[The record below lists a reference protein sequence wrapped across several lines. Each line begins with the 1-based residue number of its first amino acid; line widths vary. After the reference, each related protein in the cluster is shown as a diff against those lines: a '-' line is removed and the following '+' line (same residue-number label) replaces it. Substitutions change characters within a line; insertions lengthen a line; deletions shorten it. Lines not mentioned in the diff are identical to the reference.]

1 MGLNMYELLPFW
13 HALFTDLGFDVAV
26 SPFSSRKLYI
36 AGQATIPSDTV
47 CFPAKLM
54 HGHVEKLLE
63 MGVIQGG
70 DMTTEAAVT
79 KLYYLFS
86 CGYPKETIKKLM
98 TTNLRGEISKHTDVK
113 AFYE

>member
-1 MGLNMYELLPFW
+1 MNDRRENAPRGTIGLPMGLNMYELLPFW

-54 HGHVEKLLE
+54 HGHVDYLDPAGRQDHLLPLHE
-63 MGVIQGG
+63 LQLGRASGRQP
-70 DMTTEAAVT
+70 
-79 KLYYLFS
+79 L
-86 CGYPKETIKKLM
+86 
-98 TTNLRGEISKHTDVK
+98 
-113 AFYE
+113 

>member
-54 HGHVEKLLE
+54 HGHVDYLHRAGRKDHLLPLHE
-63 MGVIQGG
+63 LQHGRASGRQP
-70 DMTTEAAVT
+70 
-79 KLYYLFS
+79 L
-86 CGYPKETIKKLM
+86 
-98 TTNLRGEISKHTDVK
+98 
-113 AFYE
+113 